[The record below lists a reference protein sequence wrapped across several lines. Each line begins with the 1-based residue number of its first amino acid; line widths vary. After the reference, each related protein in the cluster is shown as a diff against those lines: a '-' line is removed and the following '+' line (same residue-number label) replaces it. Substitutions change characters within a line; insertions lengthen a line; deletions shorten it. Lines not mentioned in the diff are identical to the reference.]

1 MTSNS
6 PTDYHRALEHVL
18 ESWSVT
24 ERGDDPRG
32 RNLQALYFLEF
43 ALEHGWF
50 SYLPSRQPGRWVM
63 NLLDLLGSLA
73 GKSASQR
80 LGLDIRGLVS
90 LLSHH
95 RLTHIAELTC
105 ATLTR
110 SLEMCPEFRDL
121 SRPLMRRVLETLDMV
136 SLLQWLG
143 FKPDAVLS
151 ARDRAGSVYG
161 QKIRQQLSNQLDPH
175 WETVIASLEQES
187 IPDFLRV
194 LVSLPPSFQQLE
206 TMIEHQLQLEDSSLK
221 EIPFAVFYARVTD
234 APGDEWSGRHYI
246 SEDDRSAFEAWV
258 GRHRERRLSGV
269 TGFET
274 NHIKQFRL
282 GVRAACPLTIQVID
296 RWLEQKPI
304 PEFCWESDWFA
315 KYSHQRLWLETLERT
330 VIGRVTSSIRHQT
343 KMRTETQVNA

>member
-1 MTSNS
+1 MTTTL

-24 ERGDDPRG
+24 QRGDDPRG

-63 NLLDLLGSLA
+63 NLLDLLGSRA
-73 GKSASQR
+73 GQSVSQR
-80 LGLDIRGLVS
+80 LELDVRGLVN
-90 LLSHH
+90 LLNQHH
-95 RLTHIAELTC
+95 LARIAELTC

-110 SLEMCPEFRDL
+110 TLESCPEFRGL

-136 SLLQWLG
+136 SLLQRLD
-143 FKPDAVLS
+143 FNPEEALS

-161 QKIRQQLSNQLDPH
+161 QKIRQQLLSHLDPH
-175 WETVIASLEQES
+175 WATVIAALEQEP

-206 TMIEHQLQLEDSSLK
+206 TMIERQLHLEDTSFG

-234 APGDEWSGRHYI
+234 APGDEWSGRYYV
-246 SEDDRSAFEAWV
+246 SEDDRTAFEAWV
-258 GRHRERRLSGV
+258 GRHRERRQSQATELGI
-269 TGFET
+269 
-274 NHIKQFRL
+274 NRMKQFRL
-282 GVRAACPLTIQVID
+282 GIRAACRLTIRIVDQ
-296 RWLEQKPI
+296 WLEQKPI
-304 PEFCWESDWFA
+304 SEFRWESDWFA
-315 KYSHQRLWLETLERT
+315 QYNHQRLLLEALERE
-330 VIGRVTSSIRHQT
+330 VVGRVTLSIRRQT
-343 KMRTETQVNA
+343 TMALEIQVKA